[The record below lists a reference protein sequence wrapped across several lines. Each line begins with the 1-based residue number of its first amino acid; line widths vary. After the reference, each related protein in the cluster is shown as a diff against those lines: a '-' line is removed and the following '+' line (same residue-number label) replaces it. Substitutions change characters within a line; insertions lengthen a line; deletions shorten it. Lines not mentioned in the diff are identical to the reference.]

1 MTTVAEDIDSPH
13 SQPDDKRRREKS
25 GLRTVMQETTTRS
38 GAPASTE
45 TNQFFSDV
53 IESNYARQRL
63 SKTAANYA
71 LVEAHQ
77 KQDAKGAGWGEI
89 AAHPMFEGCTLFVI
103 TLNAVWIGVDQDFND
118 APELRLARL
127 LFIIVENF
135 FCYYFTFEV
144 VIRFLAFKKKCQCF
158 RDAWFRFDGI
168 LVVLMIVETWIFPI
182 VMPESG
188 ESGGSGLKN
197 LTMLRLLR
205 LLRLA
210 RISRL
215 MRAVP
220 SLFILLKGMKAA
232 ARSVIT
238 TLVLLVIFL
247 YVLGIVFVMFLGKR
261 PEFREVYGSL
271 PLAMN
276 NLFLGGTLLDDVTDV
291 LANFKDSGD
300 LTPKIFLYVM
310 FFFVLV
316 SSFTI
321 LNMLIGIL
329 CEVAQRTKDAET
341 ESADWD
347 VATELLTASFKSL
360 DEDGSGM
367 ISKKEFSI
375 MNEKPAVKDAFEIL
389 DISAEHLL
397 QLSDA
402 IFEPDDDAKDK
413 ELSFTDFL
421 DVIWSNR
428 PGTSASVLD
437 LHQMQATLRTNAN
450 RVTKIIDRLE
460 HCVGDQESDLLGS
473 DSVESMLEQKLK
485 DSTIENDLLSDKLE
499 KLKRKLSDL
508 VAENPD

>member
-1 MTTVAEDIDSPH
+1 
-13 SQPDDKRRREKS
+13 
-25 GLRTVMQETTTRS
+25 
-38 GAPASTE
+38 
-45 TNQFFSDV
+45 
-53 IESNYARQRL
+53 
-63 SKTAANYA
+63 
-71 LVEAHQ
+71 
-77 KQDAKGAGWGEI
+77 
-89 AAHPMFEGCTLFVI
+89 MFEGCTLFVI
-103 TLNAVWIGVDQDFND
+103 TLNAVWIGIDQDFND
-118 APELRLARL
+118 APELRVARL

-168 LVVLMIVETWIFPI
+168 LVMLMIIETWIFPI
-182 VMPESG
+182 VMPDSNNDE
-188 ESGGSGLKN
+188 EGGSSTLKN

-247 YVLGIVFVMFLGKR
+247 YVIGIVFVMFLGKR
-261 PEFREVYGSL
+261 PEFRESYGSL

-276 NLFLGGTLLDDVTDV
+276 NLFLGGTLLDDATDV
-291 LANFKDSGD
+291 LASFKDSAD
-300 LTPKIFLYVM
+300 LTPRIFLYVM

-375 MNEKPAVKDAFEIL
+375 MNEKPGVKDAFEIL

-450 RVTKIIDRLE
+450 RVTKIIDRLD
-460 HCVGDQESDLLGS
+460 HCCEYQESETLGNDL
-473 DSVESMLEQKLK
+473 VESVLEQKLK
-485 DSTIENDLLSDKLE
+485 DSTIENELLSDKLE

-508 VAENPD
+508 VSQNVE